1 MPVNEGTRH
10 AILVSGCS
18 LEKGVPKS
26 LENFKDFLTS
36 PAGGSWAEGD
46 ITVCGPMPWQ
56 MVQFLRPRLA
66 EYGFLLV
73 YRCATSRLSGAVPAG
88 LAEDEED
95 YSGKLRELAERGGP
109 HGGLYIED
117 FCDEIIPAEAA
128 CGEGVF
134 PAMTAE
140 RRR

>member
-1 MPVNEGTRH
+1 MTAGTRH

-26 LENFKDFLTS
+26 LENFRDFLTS

-73 YRCATSRLSGAVPAG
+73 YRCATSRLAGAVPPG
-88 LAEDEED
+88 LAEEEED

-128 CGEGVF
+128 CGEGAF